1 MGWNG
6 MMTAVVTAAVAGTA
20 SAAVIPASLVELD
33 TDSTVTVTFD
43 SSDAG
48 AKGSLYFLGHEQG
61 GSITYATS
69 TDANGLGKWLFS
81 NHGTAP
87 GFSVELGL
95 LPGGALLHFA
105 YLITHG
111 VTNAPTGSLFRTDV
125 PADMQYFM
133 SNVVAADAS
142 GTTVSYGI
150 EDIRKPSKS
159 DWDYNDVMFTVRV
172 DAIPGPGAIALAA
185 SAMMLAGVRRRRHD

>member
-1 MGWNG
+1 
-6 MMTAVVTAAVAGTA
+6 MTAVATAAVAGSA
-20 SAAVIPASLVELD
+20 SAAMIPASLVELE
-33 TDSTVTVTFD
+33 TESTVTVTFD

-48 AKGSLYFLGHEQG
+48 AKGSLYFLGHEQD

-87 GFSVELGL
+87 GYSVNLGT

-105 YLITHG
+105 YLITNG
-111 VTNAPTGSLFRTDV
+111 VSVAPTGSLFRTDV
-125 PADMQYFM
+125 PDDMLYFM
-133 SNVVAADAS
+133 SDVVAADSS

-150 EDIRKPSKS
+150 EDIRNPSKS
-159 DWDYNDVMFTVRV
+159 DWDYNDVMFSVRV

-185 SAMMLAGVRRRRHD
+185 SAVMLAGVRRRRRAD

>member
-1 MGWNG
+1 
-6 MMTAVVTAAVAGTA
+6 MMTAVVTTAVAGTA

-33 TDSTVTVTFD
+33 TDSTVTVRFD

-48 AKGSLYFLGHEQG
+48 AKGSLYFLGYEQDG
-61 GSITYATS
+61 TINYETS

-87 GFSVELGL
+87 GFSVNLGL
-95 LPGGALLHFA
+95 LPGGSMLHFA
-105 YLITHG
+105 YLITNG
-111 VTNAPTGSLFRTDV
+111 VSVAPTGSLFRTDV
-125 PADMQYFM
+125 AGDMQYFM
-133 SNVVAADAS
+133 SDVVAADAG

-159 DWDYNDVMFTVRV
+159 DWDYNDVMFSVRV
-172 DAIPGPGAIALAA
+172 DPIPGPGAIALAA
-185 SAMMLAGVRRRRHD
+185 SAVMLAGTRRRRHG